1 MDAKFM
7 KKVEDS
13 FVKREVDVR
22 PGDRVKVHV
31 RIEEAGKERTQI
43 FEGIVLSLKG
53 TGLGKTFTVRKIS
66 HGIGVEKIFP
76 FQSPMIKK
84 VDVVERGKKVR
95 RSKLYYMR
103 KRIGKRSLDV
113 ALDEQFE
120 AIMGMDDEEF
130 AEMREAIEEE
140 EKEEG
145 AEGEES
151 MAPGSQEEAAEAS
164 EEVADETQ
172 ESEKMTEE
180 KVAAAQEAKED
191 DSDEEEKVDAS
202 EKEEKEE

>member
-1 MDAKFM
+1 M

-43 FEGIVLSLKG
+43 FEGIVLSIKG

-84 VDVVERGKKVR
+84 IDVVERGKKVR

-151 MAPGSQEEAAEAS
+151 MAPGSDEATEAS
-164 EEVADETQ
+164 EEVTEEAE

-180 KVAAAQEAKED
+180 KVAAAQE
-191 DSDEEEKVDAS
+191 
-202 EKEEKEE
+202 EKEEKSDEKEEASDKEE